1 MEKKPMTDK
10 SPDVRVLVVDDQ
22 QLIRDGIASML
33 DVQEGVV
40 VVGTAKNGQ
49 DAIEQAV
56 SLKPD
61 IVLMDIH
68 MPIMDGI
75 AATEKLRRQLPDSQ
89 VVMLTTFDDESYIIR
104 SLQAGACGYLLKDI
118 PVDDLAQA
126 VKLAHTGV
134 YQLAPEVAGKLVGNL
149 NIANQ
154 SKNLEPAEIDLTK
167 RELEVLNLIARGAT
181 NREIAEQLFVSEGTV
196 KNHVSNILNR
206 LGLRDR
212 MQAALFAV
220 EHGLVSRAGGG
231 T

>member
-1 MEKKPMTDK
+1 MMSNST
-10 SPDVRVLVVDDQ
+10 DVRVLVVDDQ

-40 VVGTAKNGQ
+40 VVGSAKNGH

-68 MPIMDGI
+68 MPVMVGI
-75 AATEKLRRQLPDSQ
+75 TATEKLRRQLPDSQ

-104 SLQAGACGYLLKDI
+104 SMQAGACGYLLKDI

-149 NIANQ
+149 KSADK
-154 SKNLEPAEIDLTK
+154 SHPPDDSRIDLTK
-167 RELEVLNLIARGAT
+167 RELEVLNLIASGAT
-181 NREIAEQLFVSEGTV
+181 NREIAGQLFVSEGTV

-212 MQAALFAV
+212 MQAAIFAI
-220 EHGLVSRAGGG
+220 EHNLVSHPDRDM
-231 T
+231 

>member
-1 MEKKPMTDK
+1 MTSK
-10 SPDVRVLVVDDQ
+10 ATDVRVLVVDDQ

-33 DVQEGVV
+33 DVQDGVV

-49 DAIEQAV
+49 DAIDQAM

-75 AATEKLRRQLPDSQ
+75 AATEKMCLQLPDSQ

-118 PVDDLAQA
+118 PVHDLARA
-126 VKLAHTGV
+126 VKLAHAGV

-149 NIANQ
+149 KAADK
-154 SKNLEPAEIDLTK
+154 SKTLDISGIDLTK
-167 RELEVLNLIARGAT
+167 RELEVLNLIASGAT
-181 NREIAEQLFVSEGTV
+181 NREIAEQLFVSQGTV
-196 KNHVSNILNR
+196 KNHVSSILNR

-212 MQAALFAV
+212 MQAALFAI
-220 EHGLVSRAGGG
+220 EHGLVSHTNG
-231 T
+231 

>member
-1 MEKKPMTDK
+1 MTNK
-10 SPDVRVLVVDDQ
+10 SPVVRVLVVDDQ

-33 DVQEGVV
+33 DIQDGIEVL
-40 VVGTAKNGQ
+40 GTAKNGQ
-49 DAIEQAV
+49 DALEQAS

-68 MPIMDGI
+68 MPVMDGI
-75 AATEKLRRQLPDSQ
+75 TATEKLRRQLPDSQ

-149 NIANQ
+149 KVADE
-154 SKNLEPAEIDLTK
+154 SKNQKSLEIDLTK
-167 RELEVLNLIARGAT
+167 RELEVLKLIASGAA
-181 NREIAEQLFVSEGTV
+181 NREIAEQLFVSQGTV
-196 KNHVSNILNR
+196 KNHVSSILNR

-212 MQAALFAV
+212 MQAALFAI
-220 EHGLVSRAGGG
+220 EHDLVSPSDK
-231 T
+231 